1 MNQGGDMTLGEHK
14 IRHIEL
20 HKALDELFA
29 DFIRHGNGR
38 TGNTIMDL
46 IMWSFKQT
54 ENPDHEANS

>member
-1 MNQGGDMTLGEHK
+1 MTLGEHK